1 MKQPQQRLGKGLG
14 ALLGDE
20 AMDFSP
26 STAASHAAVTEIPV
40 NEIDRYTKQPR
51 KIFDEEKL
59 KELAESIKT
68 HGIVQPIVVKENAGR
83 YTIIAGE
90 RRYRAARIAGLAT
103 VPVVIKNLN
112 DRELM
117 EVSLVENLQREDLN
131 PLEEAEAIR
140 LLMEEYELT
149 QERVSERIS
158 RSRSAVANILR
169 LLTLPE
175 PVKQLIYDNLLS
187 SGHARTLVSL
197 PEDAQKI
204 RLASEIVTRN
214 LSVREAE
221 KLVQKLNEPA
231 RKPTV
236 KSVIPEFQTAE
247 ENLSRSMGT
256 KVKIAG
262 DDKKGKFIIDYYSA
276 EQMESI
282 YEFLSAFAR
291 QK

>member
-1 MKQPQQRLGKGLG
+1 MKQQRGLGKGLG

-20 AMDFSP
+20 ALEDSGGG
-26 STAASHAAVTEIPV
+26 SGVSVNEIHV

-68 HGIVQPIVVKENAGR
+68 HGIVQPIVVKENGGR

-90 RRYRAARIAGLAT
+90 RRYRAARLAGLQT

-140 LLMEEYELT
+140 MLMDEYSLT
-149 QERVSERIS
+149 QEGVSERIS
-158 RSRSAVANILR
+158 RSRSAVANTLR

-175 PVKQLIYDNLLS
+175 PIKQMLYDNQIT
-187 SGHARTLVSL
+187 SGHARALVSVPDDDL
-197 PEDAQKI
+197 KI
-204 RLASEIVTRN
+204 KLAKEIIVKN
-214 LSVREAE
+214 LSVRDTE
-221 KLVQKLNEPA
+221 KMIQKLNEDKKPRPA
-231 RKPTV
+231 VKP
-236 KSVIPEFQTAE
+236 ILPEFKEAE
-247 ENLSRSMGT
+247 TTLSRSLGT
-256 KVKIAG
+256 KVRING
-262 DDKKGKFIIDYYSA
+262 DNKKGKFIIDYYSP

-282 YEFLSAFAR
+282 YEFLASV
-291 QK
+291 K